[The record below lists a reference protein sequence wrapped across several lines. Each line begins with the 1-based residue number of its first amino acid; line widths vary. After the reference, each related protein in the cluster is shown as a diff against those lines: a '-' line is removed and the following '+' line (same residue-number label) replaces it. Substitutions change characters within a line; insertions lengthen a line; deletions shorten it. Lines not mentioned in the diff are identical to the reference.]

1 MVVATGAV
9 AAAAE
14 AEAVGGEQRALRVH
28 EGEQGVVGSG
38 RVCFPSSRRF
48 AVSVGIFL

>member
-1 MVVATGAV
+1 MVVAAGAVAV
-9 AAAAE
+9 AAAAA

-38 RVCFPSSRRF
+38 RF
-48 AVSVGIFL
+48 SVE